1 MLYKKYLLLF
11 LLALL
16 ISCASIPNATSTLTK
31 DVINNG
37 DNMHQLNVSLINKL
51 FNERKERLN
60 SFITNTY
67 TPAIIEKYQKLL
79 PTTIDYKKE
88 LPNIIKSIIPVI
100 NRKKDSLQG
109 LLDNQKEKI
118 ISTLNT
124 SFISY
129 TKASA
134 SLQNLIDSAV
144 KLKNAEKN
152 ALSSINNLTGNKL
165 DFKKIENSFNSL
177 LNKVGGNMEEL
188 LKIEKDLNFKQKQ
201 RHE

>member
-16 ISCASIPNATSTLTK
+16 TSCASIPNATSTLTK

-124 SFISY
+124 NFISY

-165 DFKKIENSFNSL
+165 DFKKIENSFNNL

-188 LKIEKDLNFKQKQ
+188 LKIEKDLNFKQK
-201 RHE
+201 